1 MRFLKPILITTLLA
15 AAALAQTA
23 DTILINGKIITV
35 DPDNSVVQALSIRD
49 GHIVAVGS
57 NDDAEATAGPNTE
70 VIDLNGRT
78 VIPGLI
84 DSHIHAIRAA
94 LSFSTEVNW
103 IGTKSLEQAL
113 DRIREGASSK
123 PDGAWLIV
131 AGGWDVNQ
139 FAERRLPTQAELR
152 DAAPDN
158 PVYVQLGYEWAMLTP
173 KAYEV
178 LGIESEAD
186 LPEGAHFEMANG
198 QRTGAITGNI
208 IDLFDLLPKPNYQQQ
223 LEGTVAFFRE
233 LNRLGLTGVI
243 DPGGNNLTPEL
254 YQAVQKVWRDG
265 DLSVRI
271 AFTLNPQ
278 DPGDEFAD
286 FLDYTKLLPA
296 KFGDDYLRFLGIGE
310 RVTFAMNNNNHPDAE
325 TIERYQQ
332 IAQWAADRGMMLTM
346 HWDENSSID
355 YLLNIFEAVNRQT
368 PIRSLR
374 WSVAHLNNGTEPTF
388 RRMQALGVG
397 WTMQDAMYFGGDAQ
411 LKRDPEAARRM
422 PAINTAL
429 RTGLHI
435 GAGTDA
441 HRVASYNP
449 FTALRWMIDGR
460 TVSGAKTRDAAELV
474 SREDALRLYT
484 LGSAWF
490 AFADDYRG
498 SLEPGKYA
506 DLAVLSEDYMTVPVE
521 EISDLESVLT
531 MVGGDVV
538 YTAAEF
544 AE

>member
-1 MRFLKPILITTLLA
+1 MR
-15 AAALAQTA
+15 
-23 DTILINGKIITV
+23 
-35 DPDNSVVQALSIRD
+35 
-49 GHIVAVGS
+49 
-57 NDDAEATAGPNTE
+57 
-70 VIDLNGRT
+70 
-78 VIPGLI
+78 
-84 DSHIHAIRAA
+84 
-94 LSFSTEVNW
+94 
-103 IGTKSLEQAL
+103 
-113 DRIREGASSK
+113 
-123 PDGAWLIV
+123 WLIV

-152 DAAPDN
+152 DAAPNN

-178 LGIESEAD
+178 LGIESEED
-186 LPEGAHFEMANG
+186 LPEGAHFEMADG
-198 QRTGAITGNI
+198 QRTGAVTGNI
-208 IDLFDLLPKPNYQQQ
+208 IDLFDLLPKPNYEQQ

-286 FLDYTKLLPA
+286 FQDYTKLLPA
-296 KFGDDYLRFLGIGE
+296 KFGDDHLRFLGIGE
-310 RVTFAMNNNNHPDAE
+310 RVTFAMNNNNHPDQE

-332 IAQWAADRGMMLTM
+332 IAQWAADRGMTLTM

-355 YLLNIFEAVNRQT
+355 YLLDIFEAVNRQT
-368 PIRSLR
+368 PIRDLR

-388 RRMQALGVG
+388 RRMAALGVG

-411 LKRDPEAARRM
+411 LKRDPEAARHM
-422 PAINTAL
+422 PALNTAL
-429 RTGLHI
+429 RTGVHI

-449 FTALRWMIDGR
+449 FTALQWMIDGR
-460 TVSGAKTRDAAELV
+460 TVSGAETRGPDELT
-474 SREDALRLYT
+474 SREDALRMYT

-490 AFADDYRG
+490 AFADDDRG

-506 DLAVLSEDYMTVPVE
+506 DLAVLSDDYLMVPVE

-531 MVGGDVV
+531 MVGGDIV
-538 YTAAEF
+538 YAAGEF